1 MHLGD
6 LVPKGHLILE
16 VLYASF
22 EALLLE
28 LWLKRSIALE
38 KIIKPCYCSV
48 PLSAYSH
55 LNDWTTIK
63 VQKWQSNSINYS
75 SGIQNDSM

>member
-1 MHLGD
+1 MCQIGVSYGKSLIIDFLDNFLKKRTDIMHLGD

-28 LWLKRSIALE
+28 L
-38 KIIKPCYCSV
+38 
-48 PLSAYSH
+48 
-55 LNDWTTIK
+55 
-63 VQKWQSNSINYS
+63 
-75 SGIQNDSM
+75 